1 MSENNENKITL
12 MEGGI
17 TNNPLAFTVKNQNV
31 TFTSL
36 DLTKRENA
44 VKLYNAIEECDI
56 LLNDIKGQVIE
67 VNNLYFERKEVA
79 DRDDSGEI
87 IYNEDGSVKTKTH
100 YRTIFFGTDGK
111 TYVTSAFGVYSS
123 LQRIIPIFG
132 YPTEENILK
141 LEVTERPYKNTN
153 KKVLSLKVVA

>member
-1 MSENNENKITL
+1 MVENENKLIIN
-12 MEGGI
+12 EGGI
-17 TNNPLAFTVKNQNV
+17 TNSALAFTVKNQDV
-31 TFTSL
+31 KFTSL

-44 VKLYNAIEECDI
+44 VKLYNAMEECDV

-67 VNNLYFERKEVA
+67 VNNLYFERKEIA
-79 DRDDSGEI
+79 DRAESGEI
-87 IYNEDGSVKTKTH
+87 IYNEDGTVKTKTH

-111 TYVTSAFGVYSS
+111 TYVTSAFGIYSS

-141 LEVTERPYKNTN
+141 LEITERPYKNTN
-153 KKVLSLKVVA
+153 KKVLAIKVVA